1 MDQGVEAIE
10 IADGRDPGQD
20 LFIRSAQLPSA
31 QAEQDQPR
39 LFDLPFGLALG
50 PALGLALGPALA
62 SPLPKMSW

>member
-50 PALGLALGPALA
+50 AGLSARPLA